1 MPPVI
6 FIPIVIA
13 LGGAFLSG
21 VHPAFGFAGAAIAL
35 SWVAGLWLAERVS
48 DYHKIKRRRAL
59 AQRTPEEKAE
69 IRRLLRLDEEHGSTS
84 ETLPF

>member
-21 VHPAFGFAGAAIAL
+21 VHPAFGFVGAAIAL
-35 SWVAGLWLAERVS
+35 SWVAGLWLGQRVS
-48 DYHKIKRRRAL
+48 DYREIKRRRAQ
-59 AQRTPEEKAE
+59 AQHTPEEKAE
-69 IRRLLRLDEEHGSTS
+69 IRRLLRLDEEHGPTS